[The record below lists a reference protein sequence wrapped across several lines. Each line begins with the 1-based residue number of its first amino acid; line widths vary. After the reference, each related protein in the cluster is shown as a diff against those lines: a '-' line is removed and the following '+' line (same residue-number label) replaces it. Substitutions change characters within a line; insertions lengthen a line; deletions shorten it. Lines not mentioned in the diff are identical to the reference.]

1 MNICWAN
8 KQEKLSLNKNWLCKT
23 LSPCL
28 IFFLLFFFFSLF
40 VKATNEKISMAAAT
54 EDGKA

>member
-8 KQEKLSLNKNWLCKT
+8 KQEKLPLNKNWLCKT
-23 LSPCL
+23 HSPCL
-28 IFFLLFFFFSLF
+28 IFFLLFFFSLF
-40 VKATNEKISMAAAT
+40 VKATNEKISMSAAT